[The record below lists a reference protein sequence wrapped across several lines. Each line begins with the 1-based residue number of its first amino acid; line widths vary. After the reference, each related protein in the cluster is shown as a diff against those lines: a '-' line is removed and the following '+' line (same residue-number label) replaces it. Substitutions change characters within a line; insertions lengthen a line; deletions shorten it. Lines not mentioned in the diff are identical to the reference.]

1 MGSPPTIVG
10 MITPEL
16 EAIRA
21 LIRESR
27 PAGELPDI
35 ATRRA
40 DMDQLAAELPMPV
53 DVATEDVEVAG
64 RPARWYRPDGGDADR
79 VVLYLHG
86 GAYVS
91 GSLDSHREFCARLAL
106 ESGAN
111 VLALDYRLA
120 PEHPLPAAID
130 DASAAWAWLIGGG
143 GFQAN
148 RAGIAGDSA
157 GGGLTMATLI
167 ATRDAGVA
175 LPAAAVVLSPWVDVA
190 CRQPSYTD
198 RAELEPMLQA
208 DFLRADAARYLGDAD
223 LLDVRANPIDAALA
237 GLPPVLVLVGT
248 DEILYDDSIVLH
260 ERLLAAGVDAELI
273 VGEDMFHV
281 WPAFPMLPEA
291 HDAMR
296 SIAAFISSHTS

>member
-1 MGSPPTIVG
+1 

-40 DMDQLAAELPMPV
+40 DMDELGTVLPIPTG
-53 DVATEDVEVAG
+53 VATEDVEVAG

-79 VVLYLHG
+79 VILYLHG

-91 GSLDSHREFCARLAL
+91 GSLDSHRELCARLSL
-106 ESGAN
+106 ETGGS

-120 PEHPLPAAID
+120 PEHPLPAAIE
-130 DASAAWAWLIGGG
+130 DASAAWRWVIGDG
-143 GFQAN
+143 GF
-148 RAGIAGDSA
+148 RADHAAIAGDSA
-157 GGGLTMATLI
+157 GGGLTIAALI
-167 ATRDAGVA
+167 AVRDAGGE

-190 CRQPSYTD
+190 CRQPSYVG

-208 DFLRADAARYLGDAD
+208 DFLLADAARYVGDAD
-223 LLDVRANPIDAALA
+223 LLDVRANPIDADLT

-248 DEILYDDSIVLH
+248 DEILHDDSLVLH
-260 ERLLAAGVDAELI
+260 ERMRAAGVDAEKV

-281 WPAFPMLPEA
+281 WPAFPMLAEA
-291 HDAMR
+291 HEAMGAIV
-296 SIAAFISSHTS
+296 SFITKHTS

>member
-1 MGSPPTIVG
+1 

-21 LIRESR
+21 LIRETR

-40 DMDQLAAELPMPV
+40 DMDELATVFPLPDGV
-53 DVATEDVEVAG
+53 TTEDVEVAG
-64 RPARWYRPDGGDADR
+64 RPARWYRPDGGDSDR
-79 VVLYLHG
+79 VALYLHG

-91 GSLDSHREFCARLAL
+91 GSLDSHRETCARLSL
-106 ESGAN
+106 ESGAT

-120 PEHPLPAAID
+120 PEYPLPSAIE
-130 DASAAWAWLIGGG
+130 DASAAWAWLVGDG
-143 GFQAN
+143 GF
-148 RAGIAGDSA
+148 RAERAIVAGDSA
-157 GGGLTMATLI
+157 GGGLTMATLL
-167 ATRDAGVA
+167 AVRDAGGD

-190 CRQPSYTD
+190 CRQPSYAE
-198 RAELEPMLQA
+198 RAELEPMLKA
-208 DFLRADAARYLGDAD
+208 DFLRADAARYVGHAD
-223 LLDVRANPIDAALA
+223 LLDVRANPIDADLT

-248 DEILYDDSIVLH
+248 DEILYDDAVVLH

-291 HDAMR
+291 HAAMR
-296 SIAAFISSHTS
+296 AIASFIAKHTS

>member
-1 MGSPPTIVG
+1 

-16 EAIRA
+16 EALRA
-21 LIRESR
+21 LIRETR
-27 PAGELPDI
+27 AAEQQPDM
-35 ATRRA
+35 ATRRT
-40 DMDQLAAELPMPV
+40 DMDQLGAAVAMPAGV
-53 DVATEDVEVAG
+53 VTEDVEVAG
-64 RPARWYRPDGGDADR
+64 RPARWYRPDGGDPDR

-91 GSLDSHREFCARLAL
+91 GSLESHRETCARLSI
-106 ESGAN
+106 ESAAS

-130 DASAAWAWLIGGG
+130 DASAAWAWLIGEG
-143 GFQAN
+143 GF
-148 RAGIAGDSA
+148 RAGRAAVAGDSA

-167 ATRDAGVA
+167 EVRDAGGE

-198 RAELEPMLQA
+198 RAELEPMLQL
-208 DFLRADAARYLGDAD
+208 DFLRNDAARYVGDAD
-223 LLDVRANPIDAALA
+223 LLDVRANPIDADLA
-237 GLPPVLVLVGT
+237 GLPPMLVLVGT
-248 DEILYDDSIVLH
+248 DEILYDESIVLH
-260 ERLLAAGVDAELI
+260 ERLLGAGVVAELI

-291 HDAMR
+291 GEAMR
-296 SIAAFISSHTS
+296 AISSFIAKHTS